1 LEAGVAG
8 DETAFVIF
16 KALIVS
22 SDDTIKGRSS
32 VDWTKGQ
39 RSMTGRLA
47 GRPVKASKFVHIQAD
62 LARPT

>member
-1 LEAGVAG
+1 LEAAVAG

-22 SDDTIKGRSS
+22 SDDTIKGHSS

-39 RSMTGRLA
+39 RSITGQLA
-47 GRPVKASKFVHIQAD
+47 SFVGRFRAPH
-62 LARPT
+62 P